1 MHMSNLT
8 IKKVTI
14 MPEEGAKLE
23 ELKNDAEIKEI
34 VEIVRLSKASKE
46 FSQSYEDKT
55 RPIVTAKDYGD
66 EVKIVN
72 FTY

>member
-1 MHMSNLT
+1 MPDQEAK
-8 IKKVTI
+8 IK
-14 MPEEGAKLE
+14 
-23 ELKNDAEIKEI
+23 ELKNDAEIQEI
-34 VEIVRLSKASKE
+34 VEIVRLSKASRE

-55 RPIVTAKDYGD
+55 RPIVTTKDYGQ